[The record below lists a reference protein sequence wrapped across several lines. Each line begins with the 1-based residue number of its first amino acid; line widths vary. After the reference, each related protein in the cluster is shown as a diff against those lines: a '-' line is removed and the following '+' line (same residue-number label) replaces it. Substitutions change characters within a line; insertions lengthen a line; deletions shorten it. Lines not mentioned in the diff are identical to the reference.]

1 MAARTGNLA
10 WKVHFQGLDR
20 KTKIRR
26 PSTIVFDQEGNK
38 VNVPLMMGADAT
50 YIDNLSE
57 SHPNDSQS
65 ASLERKKVVAI
76 NVGGEVYYVDVNDLI
91 KPASLDK
98 VDLKPQAFGLS
109 GQFTLT
115 NYP

>member
-26 PSTIVFDQEGNK
+26 PSTVVFDQEGNK
-38 VNVPLMMGADAT
+38 VDVPLMMGTDAT

-76 NVGGEVYYVDVNDLI
+76 KKMI
-91 KPASLDK
+91 KIFFIS
-98 VDLKPQAFGLS
+98 
-109 GQFTLT
+109 
-115 NYP
+115 